1 MAKIS
6 FYSNDMEATISIPAE
21 WEICDG
27 CQGEGA
33 RALGGLA
40 IHADEW
46 SEWDQDERE
55 DYADGF
61 YDTMCGGCSGTGK
74 MLIPIQNDSEGYKLW
89 EDIQRAAYESRA
101 TELAERAMGC

>member
-6 FYSNDMEATISIPAE
+6 FYSDDMEATISIPAE

-33 RALGGLA
+33 G
-40 IHADEW
+40 
-46 SEWDQDERE
+46 
-55 DYADGF
+55 
-61 YDTMCGGCSGTGK
+61 
-74 MLIPIQNDSEGYKLW
+74 LIPIQNDSEGYKLW